1 MTKRNAD
8 EIERALGKLPL
19 YFDKDVSMFS
29 TLYDSYVYGVE
40 YGYRAGIAYADANP
54 IEPNLGECEPSL
66 GQSVPQAPGKTELT
80 DGGGRAQAPS
90 ESAFDE
96 DEFRKLA
103 EHFAGVWRNEDG
115 RLESDEPRKL
125 ELSGPRIQ
133 AYVAGAKECAKRLTL
148 LAGPGN
154 TKGEK

>member
-1 MTKRNAD
+1 MIK
-8 EIERALGKLPL
+8 K
-19 YFDKDVSMFS
+19 S
-29 TLYDSYVYGVE
+29 TLDHIE
-40 YGYRAGIAYADANP
+40 YLMTQVKEANETLEHYIKEHLECKTPAQVSEGELIMELIDNCQASIADP
-54 IEPNLGECEPSL
+54 
-66 GQSVPQAPGKTELT
+66 SVPNARIEYRKDLLS
-80 DGGGRAQAPS
+80 RAQSWFRNRQTPS